1 MSALSYANSQQNMLL
16 ARSFKLFRVGTMKN
30 SLGYAGSAS
39 KQLALYAFYLLISL
53 ALLIYV
59 LAFLAGSTGSSVNGG
74 AINEERNSIT
84 IALSEEPPQ
93 LDSTR
98 ATDASSFIVIAHTM
112 EGLISYDDNDQ
123 LTPGV
128 AERWEIRDDGATFWI
143 REEARWSDGLPV
155 TAHDFEFA
163 WRRVVDPATAGEYAF
178 ILYPIKNAEAVNQ
191 GDLPKEALGVRAV
204 TDLMLEVEFERP
216 TPYFDK
222 LVAFNTYFPVR
233 EDFFASTNGR
243 YGADADMLLFN
254 GPYVLADWVHG
265 ASMLWKKNPNYWN
278 ADKGLLDE
286 IVTAYI
292 TNDVNANLN
301 LFKDGQIVQTSLA
314 APMLPTAMEQRWQ
327 IDRFMDGS
335 LFFLEFNHRDGRV
348 TENLNF
354 RRALLL
360 AQDPSELVY
369 KVLKEASY
377 LPAESLFPVWIQ
389 GLEGAFRKEYPS
401 PEHQMDLS
409 KAREHLEI
417 AKEELGIDS
426 FPPIV
431 LLTGDSSL
439 SLLAAEYYQELYK
452 KNLGLEFRIDAQI
465 FKQRLA
471 KMTSGD
477 FDIVMAGWGP
487 DYFDALTFG
496 DLFAS
501 WNLNNRGRYQSEQM
515 DDLVRVAQSEL
526 DPVKR
531 MDAFGSI
538 QKLIY
543 DDAVIVP
550 MYERG
555 VSFVVDSRLK
565 GFKRRSVGPQV
576 DYNYA
581 YIEGRPN

>member
-1 MSALSYANSQQNMLL
+1 MDTDKSYAGQVT
-16 ARSFKLFRVGTMKN
+16 RH
-30 SLGYAGSAS
+30 
-39 KQLALYAFYLLISL
+39 LALYAAGILLGL
-53 ALLIYV
+53 FVLVYA
-59 LAFLAGSTGSSVNGG
+59 LAFFAGTAGSSVNGN
-74 AINEERNSIT
+74 AINVERNSIT

-98 ATDASSFIVIAHTM
+98 STDASSFIVLAHTM

-123 LTPGV
+123 LIPGV
-128 AERWEIRDDGATFWI
+128 AERWEIRDNGATFWI
-143 REEARWSDGLPV
+143 REEAKWSDGEPV

-163 WRRVVDPATAGEYAF
+163 WKRVLDPETAAEYAF

-191 GDLPKEALGVRAV
+191 GDLPKETLGVRAV
-204 TDLMLEVEFERP
+204 SDSILEVEFERP

-222 LVAFNTYFPVR
+222 LAAFNTYFPVR
-233 EDFFASTNGR
+233 EDFFEGTNGR
-243 YGADADMLLFN
+243 YGADADMLLYN
-254 GPYVLADWVHG
+254 GPYVLEEWVHG
-265 ASMLWKKNPNYWN
+265 ASMRWRKNPFYWN
-278 ADKGLLDE
+278 DQKGFLDE

-301 LFKDGQIVQTSLA
+301 LFKDGQIVQTSLS

-335 LFFLEFNHRDGRV
+335 LFFLEFNHRSGRM

-354 RRALLL
+354 RKALLL
-360 AQDPSELVY
+360 AQDPNELVY

-377 LPAESLFPVWIQ
+377 LPAESLFPIWIQ
-389 GLEGAFRKEYPS
+389 GLSGAFRKEYPA
-401 PEHQMDLS
+401 PQHRIDIE
-409 KAREHLEI
+409 KAQEHLEL
-417 AKEELGIDS
+417 AKAELGIED

-452 KNLGLEFRIDAQI
+452 KNLGLEMRIDAQI

-501 WNLNNRGRYQSEQM
+501 WNLNNRGRYQSDKM
-515 DDLVRVAQSEL
+515 DDLIRIAQSEL
-526 DPVKR
+526 DPKKR
-531 MDAFGSI
+531 MDAFGEI
-538 QKLIY
+538 QELIHE
-543 DDAVIVP
+543 DVVIVP

-555 VSFVVDSRLK
+555 VSFVVNPRLK

-581 YIEGRPN
+581 YIDSL

>member
-1 MSALSYANSQQNMLL
+1 MNRDGSNRGSA
-16 ARSFKLFRVGTMKN
+16 ARS
-30 SLGYAGSAS
+30 
-39 KQLALYAFYLLISL
+39 LALYAAYVLLAVAI
-53 ALLIYV
+53 LIYI
-59 LAFLAGSTGSSVNGG
+59 LAFFAGSTGIAINGG

-98 ATDASSFIVIAHTM
+98 STDAVSFVVLAHTM
-112 EGLISYDDNDQ
+112 EGLIAYDQNDQ
-123 LTPGV
+123 LTPGA

-143 REEARWSDGLPV
+143 REEATWSDGQPV

-163 WRRVVDPATAGEYAF
+163 WKRVLDPDTAAEYAF

-191 GDLPKEALGVRAV
+191 GNLPKEMLGVRAV
-204 TDLMLEVEFERP
+204 TDLVLEVDFERP

-233 EDFFASTNGR
+233 EDFFESTNGR
-243 YGADADMLLFN
+243 YGADAGMLLSN
-254 GPYVLADWVHG
+254 GPYILTEWIHG
-265 ASMLWKKNPNYWN
+265 ASMLWEKNPYYWN
-278 ADKGLLDE
+278 SEKGLLDE

-292 TNDVNANLN
+292 TNDANANLN
-301 LFKDGQIVQTSLA
+301 LFKDGQIVQTGLT

-327 IDRFMDGS
+327 IDRFMDGT
-335 LFFLEFNHRDGRV
+335 LFFLEFNHREGRI
-348 TENLNF
+348 TDNLNF
-354 RRALLL
+354 RKALYL
-360 AQDPSELVY
+360 AQDSSELVY

-377 LPAESLFPVWIQ
+377 LPAESLFPIWIQ
-389 GLEGAFRKEYPS
+389 GLQGAFRKEYPLPKHS
-401 PEHQMDLS
+401 LDLE
-409 KAREHLEI
+409 KAREYLDL
-417 AKEELGIDS
+417 ARQELGLEE
-426 FPPIV
+426 FPPII

-452 KNLGLEFRIDAQI
+452 KNLGLELRIDAQI

-501 WNLNNRGRYQSEQM
+501 WNLNNRGRYQSEEM
-515 DDLVRVAQSEL
+515 DNLVRTAQSEL
-526 DPVKR
+526 DPQKR

-538 QKLIY
+538 QELIY
-543 DDAVIVP
+543 SDVVIIP

-555 VSFVVDSRLK
+555 VSFVVDPRLK

-581 YIEGRPN
+581 YIDSPQN

>member
-1 MSALSYANSQQNMLL
+1 MNRDGSNRGSA
-16 ARSFKLFRVGTMKN
+16 ARS
-30 SLGYAGSAS
+30 
-39 KQLALYAFYLLISL
+39 LALYAAYVLLAVAI
-53 ALLIYV
+53 LIYI
-59 LAFLAGSTGSSVNGG
+59 LAFFAGSTGIAINGG

-98 ATDASSFIVIAHTM
+98 STDAVSFVVLAHTM
-112 EGLISYDDNDQ
+112 EGLIAYDQNDQ
-123 LTPGV
+123 LTPGA

-143 REEARWSDGLPV
+143 REEATWSDGQPV

-163 WRRVVDPATAGEYAF
+163 WKRVLDPDTAAEYAF

-191 GDLPKEALGVRAV
+191 GNLPKEMLGVRAV
-204 TDLMLEVEFERP
+204 TDLVLEVDFERP

-233 EDFFASTNGR
+233 EDFFESTNGR
-243 YGADADMLLFN
+243 YGADAGMLLSN
-254 GPYVLADWVHG
+254 GPYILTEWIHG
-265 ASMLWKKNPNYWN
+265 ASMLWEKNPYYWN
-278 ADKGLLDE
+278 SEKGLLDE

-292 TNDVNANLN
+292 TNDANANLN
-301 LFKDGQIVQTSLA
+301 LFKDGQIVQTGLT

-327 IDRFMDGS
+327 IDRFMDGT
-335 LFFLEFNHRDGRV
+335 LFFLEFNHREGRI
-348 TENLNF
+348 TDNLNF
-354 RRALLL
+354 RKALYL
-360 AQDPSELVY
+360 AQDSSELVY

-377 LPAESLFPVWIQ
+377 LPAESLFPIWIQ
-389 GLEGAFRKEYPS
+389 GLQGAFRKEYPLPKHS
-401 PEHQMDLS
+401 LDLK
-409 KAREHLEI
+409 KAREYLDL
-417 AKEELGIDS
+417 ARQELGLEE
-426 FPPIV
+426 FPPII

-452 KNLGLEFRIDAQI
+452 KNLGLELRIDAQI

-501 WNLNNRGRYQSEQM
+501 WNVNNRGRYQSEEM
-515 DDLVRVAQSEL
+515 DNLVRTAQSEL
-526 DPVKR
+526 DPQKR

-538 QKLIY
+538 QELIY
-543 DDAVIVP
+543 SDVVIIP

-555 VSFVVDSRLK
+555 VSFVVDPRLK

-581 YIEGRPN
+581 YIDSPQN

>member
-1 MSALSYANSQQNMLL
+1 MNRNESNRGSE
-16 ARSFKLFRVGTMKN
+16 ARS
-30 SLGYAGSAS
+30 
-39 KQLALYAFYLLISL
+39 LALYAACVLLAVAIL
-53 ALLIYV
+53 VYI
-59 LAFLAGSTGSSVNGG
+59 LAFFAGNTGIAINGG

-98 ATDASSFIVIAHTM
+98 STDASSFVVLAHTM
-112 EGLISYDDNDQ
+112 EGLIAYDQNDQ

-143 REEARWSDGLPV
+143 REEAIWSDGQPV

-163 WRRVVDPATAGEYAF
+163 WKRVLDPDTAAQYAF

-191 GDLPKEALGVRAV
+191 GDLPKEMLGVRAV
-204 TDLMLEVEFERP
+204 TDLVLEVDFERP

-222 LVAFNTYFPVR
+222 LVAFNTYFPLR
-233 EDFFASTNGR
+233 EDFFESTNGR
-243 YGADADMLLFN
+243 YGADAEMLLSN
-254 GPYVLADWVHG
+254 GPYILTEWIHG
-265 ASMLWKKNPNYWN
+265 ASMVWKKNPYYWN
-278 ADKGLLDE
+278 SEKGLLDE

-292 TNDVNANLN
+292 TNDANANLN
-301 LFKDGQIVQTSLA
+301 LFRDGQIVQTGLT

-327 IDRFMDGS
+327 IDRFMDGT
-335 LFFLEFNHRDGRV
+335 LFFLEFNHREGRI
-348 TENLNF
+348 TDNLHF
-354 RRALLL
+354 RKALYF

-377 LPAESLFPVWIQ
+377 LPAESLFPIWIQ
-389 GLEGAFRKEYPS
+389 GLQGAFRKEYPLPKHS
-401 PEHQMDLS
+401 LDLE
-409 KAREHLEI
+409 KAREYLDL
-417 AKEELGIDS
+417 ARQELGLED
-426 FPPIV
+426 FPPII

-452 KNLGLEFRIDAQI
+452 KNLGLELRIDAQI

-501 WNLNNRGRYQSEQM
+501 WNLNNRGRYQSEEM
-515 DDLVRVAQSEL
+515 DNLVRTAQSEL
-526 DPVKR
+526 DPQKR

-538 QKLIY
+538 QELIY
-543 DDAVIVP
+543 SDVVIIP

-555 VSFVVDSRLK
+555 VSFVVDPRLK

-581 YIEGRPN
+581 YIDSSQN

>member
-1 MSALSYANSQQNMLL
+1 VLTHFSTKEILIEIKVKVMNRDGSNRGSA
-16 ARSFKLFRVGTMKN
+16 ARS
-30 SLGYAGSAS
+30 
-39 KQLALYAFYLLISL
+39 LALYAAYVLLAVAI
-53 ALLIYV
+53 LIYI
-59 LAFLAGSTGSSVNGG
+59 LAFFAGSTGIAINGG

-98 ATDASSFIVIAHTM
+98 STDAVSFVVLAHTM
-112 EGLISYDDNDQ
+112 EGLIAYDQNDQ
-123 LTPGV
+123 LTPGA

-143 REEARWSDGLPV
+143 REEATWSDGQPV

-163 WRRVVDPATAGEYAF
+163 WKRVLDPDTAAEYAF

-191 GDLPKEALGVRAV
+191 GNLPKEMLGVRAV
-204 TDLMLEVEFERP
+204 TDLVLEVDFERP

-233 EDFFASTNGR
+233 EDFFESTNGR
-243 YGADADMLLFN
+243 YGADAGMLLSN
-254 GPYVLADWVHG
+254 GPYILTEWIHG
-265 ASMLWKKNPNYWN
+265 ASMLWEKNPYYWN
-278 ADKGLLDE
+278 SEKGLLDE

-292 TNDVNANLN
+292 TNDANANLN
-301 LFKDGQIVQTSLA
+301 LFKDGQIVQTGLT

-327 IDRFMDGS
+327 IDRFMDGT
-335 LFFLEFNHRDGRV
+335 LFFLEFNHREGRI
-348 TENLNF
+348 TDNLNF
-354 RRALLL
+354 RKALYL
-360 AQDPSELVY
+360 AQDSSELVY

-377 LPAESLFPVWIQ
+377 LPAESLFPIWIQ
-389 GLEGAFRKEYPS
+389 GLQGAFRKEYPLPKHS
-401 PEHQMDLS
+401 LDLK
-409 KAREHLEI
+409 KAREYLDL
-417 AKEELGIDS
+417 ARQELGLEE
-426 FPPIV
+426 FPPII

-452 KNLGLEFRIDAQI
+452 KNLGLELRIDAQI

-501 WNLNNRGRYQSEQM
+501 WNLNNRGRYQSEEM
-515 DDLVRVAQSEL
+515 DNLVRTAQSEL
-526 DPVKR
+526 DPQKR

-538 QKLIY
+538 QELIY
-543 DDAVIVP
+543 SDVVIIP

-555 VSFVVDSRLK
+555 VSFVVDPRLK

-581 YIEGRPN
+581 YIDSPQN

>member
-1 MSALSYANSQQNMLL
+1 MDK
-16 ARSFKLFRVGTMKN
+16 RSN
-30 SLGYAGSAS
+30 YAGSAA
-39 KQLALYAFYLLISL
+39 KQLGVYAVYLAVAMALIVYI
-53 ALLIYV
+53 
-59 LAFLAGSTGSSVNGG
+59 LAFFAGTSGTSINGG

-98 ATDASSFIVIAHTM
+98 ATDASSFVVIAHTM

-128 AERWEIRDDGATFWI
+128 AERWEIRDNGATFWI

-155 TAHDFEFA
+155 TAHDFEYA
-163 WRRVVDPATAGEYAF
+163 WKRVVDPATAGEYAF
-178 ILYPIKNAEAVNQ
+178 ILYPIKNAEAVNR

-204 TDLMLEVEFERP
+204 SDLVLQVDFERP

-222 LVAFNTYFPVR
+222 LVAFNTYYPVR
-233 EDFFASTNGR
+233 EDFFVSTNGR

-254 GPYVLADWVHG
+254 GPYVLTEWIHG
-265 ASMLWKKNPNYWN
+265 ASMLWEKNPYYWS
-278 ADKGLLDE
+278 DEKGFLDE
-286 IVTAYI
+286 IVIAYI

-301 LFKDGQIVQTSLA
+301 LFKDGQIVQTSLT

-335 LFFLEFNHRDGRV
+335 LFFLEFNHREGRV

-354 RRALLL
+354 RKALLL

-389 GLEGAFRKEYPS
+389 GLQGAFRKEYPV
-401 PEHQMDLS
+401 PEHRMDLER
-409 KAREHLEI
+409 AREHLEL
-417 AKEELGIDS
+417 AKLELGISD

-439 SLLAAEYYQELYK
+439 SLLAAEYYQELFK
-452 KNLGLEFRIDAQI
+452 KNLGLELRIDAQI

-496 DLFAS
+496 DLFSS

-515 DDLVRVAQSEL
+515 DDLIRIAQSEL
-526 DPVKR
+526 DPKKR
-531 MDAFGSI
+531 MDAFSSI
-538 QKLIY
+538 QDLIY
-543 DDAVIVP
+543 EDVVIVP

-555 VSFVVDSRLK
+555 ISFVVDPRLK

-581 YIEGRPN
+581 YIEKP

>member
-1 MSALSYANSQQNMLL
+1 MNRNGNNGGSA
-16 ARSFKLFRVGTMKN
+16 ARS
-30 SLGYAGSAS
+30 
-39 KQLALYAFYLLISL
+39 LALYAAYVLLAVAI
-53 ALLIYV
+53 LIYI
-59 LAFLAGSTGSSVNGG
+59 LAFFAGNTGIAINGG

-98 ATDASSFIVIAHTM
+98 STDAVSFVVLAHTM
-112 EGLISYDDNDQ
+112 EGLIAYDQNDQ
-123 LTPGV
+123 LTPGA

-143 REEARWSDGLPV
+143 REEATWSDGQPV

-163 WRRVVDPATAGEYAF
+163 WKRVLDPDTAAQYAF

-191 GDLPKEALGVRAV
+191 GDLPKEMLGVRAV
-204 TDLMLEVEFERP
+204 TDLVLEVDFERP

-222 LVAFNTYFPVR
+222 LVAFNTYFPLR
-233 EDFFASTNGR
+233 EDFFESTNGR
-243 YGADADMLLFN
+243 YGADAAMLLSN
-254 GPYVLADWVHG
+254 GPYILTEWVHG
-265 ASMLWKKNPNYWN
+265 ASMVWEKNPYYWN
-278 ADKGLLDE
+278 SEKGLLDE

-292 TNDVNANLN
+292 TNDANANLN
-301 LFKDGQIVQTSLA
+301 LFKDGQIVQTGLT

-327 IDRFMDGS
+327 IDRFMDGT
-335 LFFLEFNHRDGRV
+335 LFFLEFNHREDRV
-348 TENLNF
+348 TDNLNF
-354 RRALLL
+354 RKALYF

-377 LPAESLFPVWIQ
+377 LPAESLFPIWIQ
-389 GLEGAFRKEYPS
+389 GLQGAFRKEYPLPKHS
-401 PEHQMDLS
+401 LDLE
-409 KAREHLEI
+409 KAREYLDL
-417 AKEELGIDS
+417 ARQELGLED
-426 FPPIV
+426 FPPII

-452 KNLGLEFRIDAQI
+452 KNLGLELRIDAQI

-501 WNLNNRGRYQSEQM
+501 WNLNNRGRYQSEEM
-515 DDLVRVAQSEL
+515 DNLVRTAQSEL
-526 DPVKR
+526 DPQKR

-538 QKLIY
+538 QELINS
-543 DDAVIVP
+543 DVVIIP

-555 VSFVVDSRLK
+555 VSFVVDPRLK

-581 YIEGRPN
+581 YIDSSQN

>member
-1 MSALSYANSQQNMLL
+1 MNRNESNRGSE
-16 ARSFKLFRVGTMKN
+16 ARS
-30 SLGYAGSAS
+30 
-39 KQLALYAFYLLISL
+39 LALYAACVLLAVAIL
-53 ALLIYV
+53 VYI
-59 LAFLAGSTGSSVNGG
+59 LAFFAGNTGIAINGG

-98 ATDASSFIVIAHTM
+98 STDASSFVVLAHTM
-112 EGLISYDDNDQ
+112 EGLIAYDQNDQ

-143 REEARWSDGLPV
+143 REEAIWSDGQPV

-163 WRRVVDPATAGEYAF
+163 WKRVLDPDTAAQYAF

-191 GDLPKEALGVRAV
+191 GDLPKEMLGVRAV
-204 TDLMLEVEFERP
+204 TDLVLEVDFERP

-222 LVAFNTYFPVR
+222 LVAFNTYFPLR
-233 EDFFASTNGR
+233 EDFFESTNGR
-243 YGADADMLLFN
+243 YGADAEMLLSN
-254 GPYVLADWVHG
+254 GPYILTEWIHG
-265 ASMLWKKNPNYWN
+265 ASMVWKKNPYYWN
-278 ADKGLLDE
+278 SEKGLLDE

-292 TNDVNANLN
+292 TNDANANLN
-301 LFKDGQIVQTSLA
+301 LFKDGQIVQTGLT

-327 IDRFMDGS
+327 IDRFMDGT
-335 LFFLEFNHRDGRV
+335 LFFLEFNHREGRI
-348 TENLNF
+348 TDNLHF
-354 RRALLL
+354 RKALYF

-377 LPAESLFPVWIQ
+377 LPAESLFPIWIQ
-389 GLEGAFRKEYPS
+389 GLQGAFRKEYPLPKHS
-401 PEHQMDLS
+401 LDLE
-409 KAREHLEI
+409 KAREYLDL
-417 AKEELGIDS
+417 ARQELGLED
-426 FPPIV
+426 FPPII

-452 KNLGLEFRIDAQI
+452 KNLGLELRIDAQI

-501 WNLNNRGRYQSEQM
+501 WNLNNRGRYQSEEM
-515 DDLVRVAQSEL
+515 DNLVRTAQSEL
-526 DPVKR
+526 DPQKR

-538 QKLIY
+538 QELIY
-543 DDAVIVP
+543 SDVVIIP

-555 VSFVVDSRLK
+555 VSFVVDPRLK

-581 YIEGRPN
+581 YIDSSQN

>member
-1 MSALSYANSQQNMLL
+1 MDK
-16 ARSFKLFRVGTMKN
+16 RSN
-30 SLGYAGSAS
+30 YAGSAA
-39 KQLALYAFYLLISL
+39 KQLGVYAVYLAVAMALIVYI
-53 ALLIYV
+53 
-59 LAFLAGSTGSSVNGG
+59 LAFFVGASGTSINGG

-128 AERWEIRDDGATFWI
+128 AERWEIRDNGATFWI

-155 TAHDFEFA
+155 TAHDFEYA
-163 WRRVVDPATAGEYAF
+163 WKRVVDPATAGEYAF
-178 ILYPIKNAEAVNQ
+178 ILYPIKNAEAVNR

-204 TDLMLEVEFERP
+204 SDLVLQVDFERP

-222 LVAFNTYFPVR
+222 LVAFNTYYPVR
-233 EDFFASTNGR
+233 EDFFVSTNGR

-254 GPYVLADWVHG
+254 GPYLLTEWIHG
-265 ASMLWKKNPNYWN
+265 ASMLWEKNPYYWN
-278 ADKGLLDE
+278 DEKGFLDE
-286 IVTAYI
+286 IVIAYI

-301 LFKDGQIVQTSLA
+301 LFKDGQIVQTSLT

-335 LFFLEFNHRDGRV
+335 LFFLEFNHREGRV

-354 RRALLL
+354 RKALLL

-389 GLEGAFRKEYPS
+389 GLQGAFRKEYPV
-401 PEHQMDLS
+401 PEHRMDLER
-409 KAREHLEI
+409 AREHLEL
-417 AKEELGIDS
+417 AKLELGIND

-439 SLLAAEYYQELYK
+439 SLLAAEYYQELFK
-452 KNLGLEFRIDAQI
+452 KNLGLELRIDAQI

-496 DLFAS
+496 DLFSS

-515 DDLVRVAQSEL
+515 DDLIRIAQSEL
-526 DPVKR
+526 DPKKR
-531 MDAFGSI
+531 MDAFSSI
-538 QKLIY
+538 QDLIY
-543 DDAVIVP
+543 EDVVIVP

-555 VSFVVDSRLK
+555 ISFVVDPRLK

-581 YIEGRPN
+581 YIERL

>member
-1 MSALSYANSQQNMLL
+1 MNRNGSNGGSA
-16 ARSFKLFRVGTMKN
+16 ARS
-30 SLGYAGSAS
+30 
-39 KQLALYAFYLLISL
+39 LALYAAYVLLAVAI
-53 ALLIYV
+53 LIYI
-59 LAFLAGSTGSSVNGG
+59 LAFFAGNTGIAINGG

-93 LDSTR
+93 LDSSR
-98 ATDASSFIVIAHTM
+98 SADAVSFVVLAHTM
-112 EGLISYDDNDQ
+112 EGLIAYDQNDQ
-123 LTPGV
+123 LTPGA

-143 REEARWSDGLPV
+143 REEATWSDGQPV

-163 WRRVVDPATAGEYAF
+163 WKRVLDPDTAAQYAF

-191 GDLPKEALGVRAV
+191 GDLPKEMLGVRAV
-204 TDLMLEVEFERP
+204 TDLVLEVDFERP

-222 LVAFNTYFPVR
+222 LVAFNTYFPLR
-233 EDFFASTNGR
+233 EDFFESTNGR
-243 YGADADMLLFN
+243 YGADAAMLLSN
-254 GPYVLADWVHG
+254 GPYILTEWVHG
-265 ASMLWKKNPNYWN
+265 ASMVWEKNPYYWN
-278 ADKGLLDE
+278 SEKGLLDE

-292 TNDVNANLN
+292 TNDANANLN
-301 LFKDGQIVQTSLA
+301 LFKDGQIVQTGLT

-327 IDRFMDGS
+327 IDRFMDGT
-335 LFFLEFNHRDGRV
+335 LFFLEFNHREDRV
-348 TENLNF
+348 TDNLNF
-354 RRALLL
+354 RKALYF

-377 LPAESLFPVWIQ
+377 LPAESLFPIWIQ
-389 GLEGAFRKEYPS
+389 GLQGAFRKEYPLPKHS
-401 PEHQMDLS
+401 LDLE
-409 KAREHLEI
+409 KAREYLDL
-417 AKEELGIDS
+417 ARQELGLED
-426 FPPIV
+426 FPPII

-452 KNLGLEFRIDAQI
+452 KNLGLELRIDAQI

-501 WNLNNRGRYQSEQM
+501 WNLNNRGRYQSEEM
-515 DDLVRVAQSEL
+515 DNLVRTAQSEL
-526 DPVKR
+526 DPQKR

-538 QKLIY
+538 QELINS
-543 DDAVIVP
+543 DVVIIP

-555 VSFVVDSRLK
+555 VSFVVDPRLK

-581 YIEGRPN
+581 YIDSSQN

>member
-1 MSALSYANSQQNMLL
+1 MNRDGSNRGSA
-16 ARSFKLFRVGTMKN
+16 ARS
-30 SLGYAGSAS
+30 
-39 KQLALYAFYLLISL
+39 LALYAAYVLLAVAI
-53 ALLIYV
+53 LIYI
-59 LAFLAGSTGSSVNGG
+59 LAFFAGSTGIAINGG

-98 ATDASSFIVIAHTM
+98 STDAVSFVVLAHTM
-112 EGLISYDDNDQ
+112 EGLIAYDQNDQ
-123 LTPGV
+123 LTPGA

-143 REEARWSDGLPV
+143 REEATWSDGQPV

-163 WRRVVDPATAGEYAF
+163 WKRVLDPDTAAEYAF

-191 GDLPKEALGVRAV
+191 GNLPKEMLGVRAV
-204 TDLMLEVEFERP
+204 TDLVLEVDFERP

-233 EDFFASTNGR
+233 EDFFESTNGR
-243 YGADADMLLFN
+243 YGADAGMLLSN
-254 GPYVLADWVHG
+254 GPYILTEWIHG
-265 ASMLWKKNPNYWN
+265 ASMLWEKNPYYWN
-278 ADKGLLDE
+278 SEKGLLDE

-292 TNDVNANLN
+292 TNDANANLN
-301 LFKDGQIVQTSLA
+301 LFKDGQIVQTGLT

-327 IDRFMDGS
+327 IDRFMDGT
-335 LFFLEFNHRDGRV
+335 LFFLEFNHREGRI
-348 TENLNF
+348 TDNLNF
-354 RRALLL
+354 RKALYL
-360 AQDPSELVY
+360 AQDSSELVY

-377 LPAESLFPVWIQ
+377 LPAESLFPIWIQ
-389 GLEGAFRKEYPS
+389 GLQGAFRKEYPLPKHS
-401 PEHQMDLS
+401 LDLK
-409 KAREHLEI
+409 KAREYLDL
-417 AKEELGIDS
+417 ARQELGLEE
-426 FPPIV
+426 FPPII

-452 KNLGLEFRIDAQI
+452 KNLGLELRIDAQI

-501 WNLNNRGRYQSEQM
+501 WNLNNRGRYQSEEM
-515 DDLVRVAQSEL
+515 DNLVRTAQSEL
-526 DPVKR
+526 DPQKR

-538 QKLIY
+538 QELIY
-543 DDAVIVP
+543 SDVVIIP

-555 VSFVVDSRLK
+555 VSFVVDPRLK

-581 YIEGRPN
+581 YIDPLQN

>member
-1 MSALSYANSQQNMLL
+1 VLTHFSTKEILIEIKVKVMNRDGSNRGSA
-16 ARSFKLFRVGTMKN
+16 ARS
-30 SLGYAGSAS
+30 
-39 KQLALYAFYLLISL
+39 LALYAAYVLLAVAI
-53 ALLIYV
+53 LIYI
-59 LAFLAGSTGSSVNGG
+59 LAFFAGSTGIAINGG

-98 ATDASSFIVIAHTM
+98 STDAVSFVVLAHTM
-112 EGLISYDDNDQ
+112 EGLIAYDQNDQ
-123 LTPGV
+123 LTPGA

-143 REEARWSDGLPV
+143 REEATWSDGQPV

-163 WRRVVDPATAGEYAF
+163 WKRVLDPDTAAEYAF

-191 GDLPKEALGVRAV
+191 GNLPKEMLGVRAV
-204 TDLMLEVEFERP
+204 TDLVLEVDFERP

-233 EDFFASTNGR
+233 EDFFESTNGR
-243 YGADADMLLFN
+243 YGADAGMLLSN
-254 GPYVLADWVHG
+254 GPYILTEWIHG
-265 ASMLWKKNPNYWN
+265 ASMLWKKNPYYWN
-278 ADKGLLDE
+278 SEKGLLDE

-292 TNDVNANLN
+292 TNDANANLN
-301 LFKDGQIVQTSLA
+301 LFKDGQIVQTGLT

-327 IDRFMDGS
+327 IDRFMDGT
-335 LFFLEFNHRDGRV
+335 LFFLEFNHREGRI
-348 TENLNF
+348 TDNLNF
-354 RRALLL
+354 RKALYL
-360 AQDPSELVY
+360 AQDSSELVY

-377 LPAESLFPVWIQ
+377 LPAESLFPIWIQ
-389 GLEGAFRKEYPS
+389 GLQGAFRKEYPLPKHS
-401 PEHQMDLS
+401 LDLK
-409 KAREHLEI
+409 KAREYLDL
-417 AKEELGIDS
+417 ARQELGLEE
-426 FPPIV
+426 FPPII

-452 KNLGLEFRIDAQI
+452 KNLGLELRIDAQI

-501 WNLNNRGRYQSEQM
+501 WNLNNRGRYQSEEM
-515 DDLVRVAQSEL
+515 DNLVRTAQSEL
-526 DPVKR
+526 DPQKR

-538 QKLIY
+538 QELIY
-543 DDAVIVP
+543 SDVVIIP

-555 VSFVVDSRLK
+555 VSFVVDPRLK

-581 YIEGRPN
+581 YIDSPQN

>member
-1 MSALSYANSQQNMLL
+1 MDK
-16 ARSFKLFRVGTMKN
+16 RSN
-30 SLGYAGSAS
+30 YAGSAA
-39 KQLALYAFYLLISL
+39 KQLGVYAAYLTVSMALIVYI
-53 ALLIYV
+53 
-59 LAFLAGSTGSSVNGG
+59 LAFFAGTSGASINGG

-128 AERWEIRDDGATFWI
+128 AERWEIRDNGATFWI

-155 TAHDFEFA
+155 TAHDFEYA
-163 WRRVVDPATAGEYAF
+163 WKRVVDPATAGEYAF
-178 ILYPIKNAEAVNQ
+178 ILYPIKNAEAVNR

-204 TDLMLEVEFERP
+204 SDLVLQVDFERP

-222 LVAFNTYFPVR
+222 LVAFNTYYPVR
-233 EDFFASTNGR
+233 EDFFVSTNGR

-254 GPYVLADWVHG
+254 GPYVLTEWIHG
-265 ASMLWKKNPNYWN
+265 ASMLWEKNPYYWS
-278 ADKGLLDE
+278 DEKGFLDE
-286 IVTAYI
+286 IVIAYI

-301 LFKDGQIVQTSLA
+301 LFKDGQIVQTSLT

-335 LFFLEFNHRDGRV
+335 LFFLEFNHREGRV

-354 RRALLL
+354 RKALLL

-389 GLEGAFRKEYPS
+389 GLQGAFRKEYPV
-401 PEHQMDLS
+401 PEHRMDLER
-409 KAREHLEI
+409 AREHLEL
-417 AKEELGIDS
+417 AKLELGIND

-439 SLLAAEYYQELYK
+439 SLLAAEYYQELFK
-452 KNLGLEFRIDAQI
+452 KNLGLELRIDAQI

-496 DLFAS
+496 DLFSS

-515 DDLVRVAQSEL
+515 DDLIRIAQSEL
-526 DPVKR
+526 DPKKR
-531 MDAFGSI
+531 MDAFSSI
-538 QKLIY
+538 QDLIY
-543 DDAVIVP
+543 EDVVIVP

-555 VSFVVDSRLK
+555 ISFVVDPRLK

-581 YIEGRPN
+581 YIERL

>member
-1 MSALSYANSQQNMLL
+1 MNRNGSNGGSA
-16 ARSFKLFRVGTMKN
+16 ARS
-30 SLGYAGSAS
+30 
-39 KQLALYAFYLLISL
+39 LALYAAYVLLAVAI
-53 ALLIYV
+53 LIYI
-59 LAFLAGSTGSSVNGG
+59 LAFFAGNTGIAINGG

-98 ATDASSFIVIAHTM
+98 STDAVSFVVLAHTM
-112 EGLISYDDNDQ
+112 EGLIAYDQNDQ
-123 LTPGV
+123 LTPGA

-143 REEARWSDGLPV
+143 REEATWSDGQPV

-163 WRRVVDPATAGEYAF
+163 WKRVLDPDTAAQYAF

-191 GDLPKEALGVRAV
+191 GDLPKEMLGVRAV
-204 TDLMLEVEFERP
+204 TDLVLEVDFERP

-222 LVAFNTYFPVR
+222 LVAFNTYFPLR
-233 EDFFASTNGR
+233 EDFFESTNGR
-243 YGADADMLLFN
+243 YGADAAMLLSN
-254 GPYVLADWVHG
+254 GPYILTEWVHG
-265 ASMLWKKNPNYWN
+265 ASMVWEKNPYYWN
-278 ADKGLLDE
+278 SEKGLLDE

-292 TNDVNANLN
+292 TNDANANLN
-301 LFKDGQIVQTSLA
+301 LFKDGQIVQTGLT

-327 IDRFMDGS
+327 IDRFMDGT
-335 LFFLEFNHRDGRV
+335 LFFLEFNHREDRV
-348 TENLNF
+348 TDNLNF
-354 RRALLL
+354 RKALYF

-377 LPAESLFPVWIQ
+377 LPAESLFPIWIQ
-389 GLEGAFRKEYPS
+389 GLQGAFRKEYPLPKHS
-401 PEHQMDLS
+401 LDLE
-409 KAREHLEI
+409 KAREYLDL
-417 AKEELGIDS
+417 ARQELGLED
-426 FPPIV
+426 FPPII

-452 KNLGLEFRIDAQI
+452 KNLGLELRIDAQI

-487 DYFDALTFG
+487 DYFDGLTFG

-501 WNLNNRGRYQSEQM
+501 WNLNNRGRYQSEEM
-515 DDLVRVAQSEL
+515 DNLVRTAQSEL
-526 DPVKR
+526 DPQKR

-538 QKLIY
+538 QELINS
-543 DDAVIVP
+543 DVVIIP

-555 VSFVVDSRLK
+555 VSFVVDPRLK

-581 YIEGRPN
+581 YIDSSQN

>member
-1 MSALSYANSQQNMLL
+1 MNRNGSNGGSA
-16 ARSFKLFRVGTMKN
+16 ARS
-30 SLGYAGSAS
+30 
-39 KQLALYAFYLLISL
+39 LALYAAYVLLAVAI
-53 ALLIYV
+53 LIYI
-59 LAFLAGSTGSSVNGG
+59 LAFFAGNTGIAINGG

-98 ATDASSFIVIAHTM
+98 STDAVSFVVLAHTM
-112 EGLISYDDNDQ
+112 EGLIAYDQNDQ
-123 LTPGV
+123 LTPGA

-143 REEARWSDGLPV
+143 REEATWSDGQPV
-155 TAHDFEFA
+155 TAHDFEFS
-163 WRRVVDPATAGEYAF
+163 WKRVLDPDTAAQYAF

-191 GDLPKEALGVRAV
+191 GDLPKEMLGVRAV
-204 TDLMLEVEFERP
+204 TDLVLEVDFERP
-216 TPYFDK
+216 TPHFDK
-222 LVAFNTYFPVR
+222 LVAFNTYFPLR
-233 EDFFASTNGR
+233 EDFFESTNGR
-243 YGADADMLLFN
+243 YGADAAMLLSN
-254 GPYVLADWVHG
+254 GPYILTEWVHG
-265 ASMLWKKNPNYWN
+265 ASMVWEKNPYYWN
-278 ADKGLLDE
+278 SEKGLLDE

-292 TNDVNANLN
+292 TNDANANLN
-301 LFKDGQIVQTSLA
+301 LFKDGQIVQTGLT

-327 IDRFMDGS
+327 IDRFMDGT
-335 LFFLEFNHRDGRV
+335 LFFLEFNHREGRV
-348 TENLNF
+348 TDNLNF
-354 RRALLL
+354 RKALYF

-377 LPAESLFPVWIQ
+377 LPAESLFPIWIQ
-389 GLEGAFRKEYPS
+389 GLQGAFRKEYPLPKHS
-401 PEHQMDLS
+401 LDLE
-409 KAREHLEI
+409 KAREYLDL
-417 AKEELGIDS
+417 ARQELGLED
-426 FPPIV
+426 FPPII

-452 KNLGLEFRIDAQI
+452 KNLGLELRIDAQI

-501 WNLNNRGRYQSEQM
+501 WNLNNRGRYQSEEM
-515 DDLVRVAQSEL
+515 DNLVRTAQSEL
-526 DPVKR
+526 DPQKR
-531 MDAFGSI
+531 MDVFGSI
-538 QKLIY
+538 QELINS
-543 DDAVIVP
+543 DVVIIP

-555 VSFVVDSRLK
+555 VSFVVDPRLK

-581 YIEGRPN
+581 YIDSSQN

>member
-1 MSALSYANSQQNMLL
+1 MDK
-16 ARSFKLFRVGTMKN
+16 RSN
-30 SLGYAGSAS
+30 YAGSAA
-39 KQLALYAFYLLISL
+39 KQLGVYAVYLAVAMALIVYI
-53 ALLIYV
+53 
-59 LAFLAGSTGSSVNGG
+59 LAFFVGASGTSINGG

-98 ATDASSFIVIAHTM
+98 ATDASSFVVIAHTM

-128 AERWEIRDDGATFWI
+128 AERWEIRDNGATFWI

-155 TAHDFEFA
+155 TAHDFEYA
-163 WRRVVDPATAGEYAF
+163 WKRVVDPATAGEYAF
-178 ILYPIKNAEAVNQ
+178 ILYPIKNAEAVNR

-204 TDLMLEVEFERP
+204 SDLVLQVDFERP

-222 LVAFNTYFPVR
+222 LVAFNTYYPVR
-233 EDFFASTNGR
+233 EDFFVSTNGR

-254 GPYVLADWVHG
+254 GPYLLTEWIHG
-265 ASMLWKKNPNYWN
+265 ASMLWEKNPYYWN
-278 ADKGLLDE
+278 DEKGFLDE
-286 IVTAYI
+286 IVIAYI

-301 LFKDGQIVQTSLA
+301 LFKDGQIVQTSLT

-335 LFFLEFNHRDGRV
+335 LFFLEFNHREGRV

-354 RRALLL
+354 RKALLL

-389 GLEGAFRKEYPS
+389 GLQGAFRKEYPV
-401 PEHQMDLS
+401 PEHRMDLER
-409 KAREHLEI
+409 AREHLEL
-417 AKEELGIDS
+417 AKLELGIND

-439 SLLAAEYYQELYK
+439 SLLAAEYYQELFK
-452 KNLGLEFRIDAQI
+452 KNLGLELRIDAQI

-477 FDIVMAGWGP
+477 FDIVMAGGGP
-487 DYFDALTFG
+487 GYFDALTFG
-496 DLFAS
+496 DLFSS

-515 DDLVRVAQSEL
+515 DDLIRIAQSEL
-526 DPVKR
+526 DPKKR
-531 MDAFGSI
+531 MDAFSSI
-538 QKLIY
+538 QDLIY
-543 DDAVIVP
+543 EDVVIVP

-555 VSFVVDSRLK
+555 ISFVVDPRLK

-581 YIEGRPN
+581 YIERL

>member
-1 MSALSYANSQQNMLL
+1 MNRGGSNRGSA
-16 ARSFKLFRVGTMKN
+16 ARS
-30 SLGYAGSAS
+30 
-39 KQLALYAFYLLISL
+39 LALYAAYVLLAVAI
-53 ALLIYV
+53 LIYI
-59 LAFLAGSTGSSVNGG
+59 LAFFAGSTGIAINGG

-98 ATDASSFIVIAHTM
+98 STDAVSFVVLAHTM
-112 EGLISYDDNDQ
+112 EGLIAYDQNDQ
-123 LTPGV
+123 LTPGA

-143 REEARWSDGLPV
+143 REEATWSDGQPV

-163 WRRVVDPATAGEYAF
+163 WKRVLDPDTAAEYAF

-191 GDLPKEALGVRAV
+191 GNLPKEMLGVRAV
-204 TDLMLEVEFERP
+204 TDLVLEVDFERP

-233 EDFFASTNGR
+233 EDFFESTNGR
-243 YGADADMLLFN
+243 YGADAGMLLSN
-254 GPYVLADWVHG
+254 GPYILTEWIHG
-265 ASMLWKKNPNYWN
+265 ASMLWEKNPYYWN
-278 ADKGLLDE
+278 SEKGLLDE

-292 TNDVNANLN
+292 TNDANANLN
-301 LFKDGQIVQTSLA
+301 LFKDGQIVQTGLT

-327 IDRFMDGS
+327 IDRFMDGT
-335 LFFLEFNHRDGRV
+335 LFFLEFNHREGRI
-348 TENLNF
+348 TDNLNF
-354 RRALLL
+354 RKALYL
-360 AQDPSELVY
+360 AQDSSELVY

-377 LPAESLFPVWIQ
+377 LPAESLFPIWIQ
-389 GLEGAFRKEYPS
+389 GLQGAFRKEYPLPKHS
-401 PEHQMDLS
+401 LDLK
-409 KAREHLEI
+409 KAREYLDL
-417 AKEELGIDS
+417 ARQELGLEE
-426 FPPIV
+426 FPPII

-452 KNLGLEFRIDAQI
+452 KNLGLELRIDAQI

-501 WNLNNRGRYQSEQM
+501 WNLNNRGRYQSEEM
-515 DDLVRVAQSEL
+515 DNLVRTAQSEL
-526 DPVKR
+526 DPQKR

-538 QKLIY
+538 QELIY
-543 DDAVIVP
+543 SDVVIIP

-555 VSFVVDSRLK
+555 VSFVVDPRLK

-581 YIEGRPN
+581 YIDSPQN

>member
-1 MSALSYANSQQNMLL
+1 
-16 ARSFKLFRVGTMKN
+16 
-30 SLGYAGSAS
+30 
-39 KQLALYAFYLLISL
+39 
-53 ALLIYV
+53 
-59 LAFLAGSTGSSVNGG
+59 
-74 AINEERNSIT
+74 
-84 IALSEEPPQ
+84 
-93 LDSTR
+93 
-98 ATDASSFIVIAHTM
+98 M
-112 EGLISYDDNDQ
+112 EGLIAYDQNDQ
-123 LTPGV
+123 LTPGA

-143 REEARWSDGLPV
+143 REEATWSDGQPV

-163 WRRVVDPATAGEYAF
+163 WKRVLDPDTAAQYAF

-191 GDLPKEALGVRAV
+191 GDLPKEMLGVRAV
-204 TDLMLEVEFERP
+204 TDLVLEVDFERP

-222 LVAFNTYFPVR
+222 LVAFNTYFPLR
-233 EDFFASTNGR
+233 EDFFESTNGR
-243 YGADADMLLFN
+243 YGADAAMLLSN
-254 GPYVLADWVHG
+254 GPYILTEWVHG
-265 ASMLWKKNPNYWN
+265 ASMVWEKNPYYWN
-278 ADKGLLDE
+278 SEKGLLDE

-292 TNDVNANLN
+292 TNDANANLN
-301 LFKDGQIVQTSLA
+301 LFKDGQIVQTGLT

-327 IDRFMDGS
+327 IDRFMDGT
-335 LFFLEFNHRDGRV
+335 LFFLEFNHREDRV
-348 TENLNF
+348 TDNLNF
-354 RRALLL
+354 RKALYF

-377 LPAESLFPVWIQ
+377 LPAESLFPIWIQ
-389 GLEGAFRKEYPS
+389 GLQGAFRKEYPLPKHS
-401 PEHQMDLS
+401 LDLE
-409 KAREHLEI
+409 KAREYLDL
-417 AKEELGIDS
+417 ARQELGLED
-426 FPPIV
+426 FPPII

-452 KNLGLEFRIDAQI
+452 KNLGLELRIDAQI

-501 WNLNNRGRYQSEQM
+501 WNLNNRGRYQSEEM
-515 DDLVRVAQSEL
+515 DNLVRTAQSEL
-526 DPVKR
+526 DPQKR

-538 QKLIY
+538 QELINS
-543 DDAVIVP
+543 DVVIIP

-555 VSFVVDSRLK
+555 VSFVVDPRLK

-581 YIEGRPN
+581 YIDSSQN

>member
-1 MSALSYANSQQNMLL
+1 MNRNESNRGSE
-16 ARSFKLFRVGTMKN
+16 ARS
-30 SLGYAGSAS
+30 
-39 KQLALYAFYLLISL
+39 LALYAACVLLAVAIL
-53 ALLIYV
+53 VYI
-59 LAFLAGSTGSSVNGG
+59 LAFFAGNTGIAINGG

-98 ATDASSFIVIAHTM
+98 STDASSFVVLAHTM
-112 EGLISYDDNDQ
+112 EGLIAYDQNDQ

-143 REEARWSDGLPV
+143 REEAIWSDGQPV

-163 WRRVVDPATAGEYAF
+163 WKRVLDPDTAAQYAF

-191 GDLPKEALGVRAV
+191 GDLPKEMLGVRAV
-204 TDLMLEVEFERP
+204 TDLVLEVDFERP

-222 LVAFNTYFPVR
+222 LVAFNTYFPLR
-233 EDFFASTNGR
+233 EDFFESTNGR
-243 YGADADMLLFN
+243 YGADAEMLLSN
-254 GPYVLADWVHG
+254 GPYILTEWIHG
-265 ASMLWKKNPNYWN
+265 ASMVWKKNPYYWN
-278 ADKGLLDE
+278 SEKGLLDE

-292 TNDVNANLN
+292 TNDANANLN
-301 LFKDGQIVQTSLA
+301 LFKDGQIVQTGLT

-327 IDRFMDGS
+327 IDRFMDGT
-335 LFFLEFNHRDGRV
+335 LFFLEFNHREGRI
-348 TENLNF
+348 TDNLHF
-354 RRALLL
+354 RKALYF

-377 LPAESLFPVWIQ
+377 LPAESLFPIWIQ
-389 GLEGAFRKEYPS
+389 GLQGAFRKEYPLPKHS
-401 PEHQMDLS
+401 LDLE
-409 KAREHLEI
+409 KAREYLDL
-417 AKEELGIDS
+417 ARQELGLED
-426 FPPIV
+426 FPPII

-452 KNLGLEFRIDAQI
+452 KNLGLELRIDAQI

-496 DLFAS
+496 DLFSS
-501 WNLNNRGRYQSEQM
+501 WNLNNRGRYQSEEM
-515 DDLVRVAQSEL
+515 DNLVRTAQSEL
-526 DPVKR
+526 DPQKR

-538 QKLIY
+538 QELIY
-543 DDAVIVP
+543 SDVVIIP

-555 VSFVVDSRLK
+555 VSFVVDPRLK

-581 YIEGRPN
+581 YIDSSQN

>member
-1 MSALSYANSQQNMLL
+1 MDK
-16 ARSFKLFRVGTMKN
+16 RSN
-30 SLGYAGSAS
+30 YAGSAA
-39 KQLALYAFYLLISL
+39 KQLGVYAVYLTVAMALIVYI
-53 ALLIYV
+53 
-59 LAFLAGSTGSSVNGG
+59 LAFFVGASGTSINGG

-128 AERWEIRDDGATFWI
+128 AERWEIRDNGATFWI

-155 TAHDFEFA
+155 TAHDFEYA
-163 WRRVVDPATAGEYAF
+163 WKRVVDPATAGEYAF
-178 ILYPIKNAEAVNQ
+178 ILYPIKNAEAVNR

-204 TDLMLEVEFERP
+204 SDLVLQVDFERP

-222 LVAFNTYFPVR
+222 LVAFNTYYPVR
-233 EDFFASTNGR
+233 EDFFVSTNGR

-254 GPYVLADWVHG
+254 GPYVLTEWIHG
-265 ASMLWKKNPNYWN
+265 ASMLWKKNPYYWN
-278 ADKGLLDE
+278 DEKGFLDE
-286 IVTAYI
+286 IVIAYI

-301 LFKDGQIVQTSLA
+301 LFKDGQIVQTSLT

-335 LFFLEFNHRDGRV
+335 LFFLEFNHREGRV

-354 RRALLL
+354 RKALLL

-389 GLEGAFRKEYPS
+389 GLQGAFRKEYPV
-401 PEHQMDLS
+401 PEHRMDLER
-409 KAREHLEI
+409 AREHLER
-417 AKEELGIDS
+417 AKLELGIND

-439 SLLAAEYYQELYK
+439 SLLAAEYYQELFK
-452 KNLGLEFRIDAQI
+452 KNLGLELRIDAQI

-496 DLFAS
+496 DLFSS

-515 DDLVRVAQSEL
+515 DDLIRIAQSEL
-526 DPVKR
+526 DPKKR
-531 MDAFGSI
+531 MDAFSSI
-538 QKLIY
+538 QDLIY
-543 DDAVIVP
+543 EDVVIVP

-555 VSFVVDSRLK
+555 ISFVVDPRLK

-581 YIEGRPN
+581 YIERL

>member
-1 MSALSYANSQQNMLL
+1 MNRNESNRGSE
-16 ARSFKLFRVGTMKN
+16 ARS
-30 SLGYAGSAS
+30 
-39 KQLALYAFYLLISL
+39 LALYAAYVLLAVAI
-53 ALLIYV
+53 LIYI
-59 LAFLAGSTGSSVNGG
+59 LAFFAGNTGIAINGG

-98 ATDASSFIVIAHTM
+98 STDASSFVVLAHTM
-112 EGLISYDDNDQ
+112 EGLIAYDQNDQ

-143 REEARWSDGLPV
+143 REEAIWSDGQPV

-163 WRRVVDPATAGEYAF
+163 WKRVLDPDTAAQYAF

-191 GDLPKEALGVRAV
+191 GDLPKEMLGVRAV
-204 TDLMLEVEFERP
+204 TDLVLEVDFERP

-222 LVAFNTYFPVR
+222 LVAFNTYFPLR
-233 EDFFASTNGR
+233 EDFFESTNGR
-243 YGADADMLLFN
+243 YGADAEMLLSN
-254 GPYVLADWVHG
+254 GPYILTEWIHG
-265 ASMLWKKNPNYWN
+265 ASMVWKKNPYYWN
-278 ADKGLLDE
+278 SEKGLLDE

-292 TNDVNANLN
+292 TNDANANLN
-301 LFKDGQIVQTSLA
+301 LFKDGQIVQTGLT

-327 IDRFMDGS
+327 IDRFMDGT
-335 LFFLEFNHRDGRV
+335 LFFLEFNHRESRITD
-348 TENLNF
+348 NLHF
-354 RRALLL
+354 RKALYF

-377 LPAESLFPVWIQ
+377 LPAESLFPIWIQ
-389 GLEGAFRKEYPS
+389 GLQGAFRKEYPLPKHS
-401 PEHQMDLS
+401 LDLE
-409 KAREHLEI
+409 KAREYLDL
-417 AKEELGIDS
+417 ARQELGLED
-426 FPPIV
+426 FPPII

-452 KNLGLEFRIDAQI
+452 KNLGLELRIDAQI

-496 DLFAS
+496 DLFSS
-501 WNLNNRGRYQSEQM
+501 WNLNNRGRYQSEEM
-515 DDLVRVAQSEL
+515 DNLVRTAQSEL
-526 DPVKR
+526 DPQKR

-538 QKLIY
+538 QELIY
-543 DDAVIVP
+543 SDVVIIP

-555 VSFVVDSRLK
+555 VSFVVDPRLK

-581 YIEGRPN
+581 YIDSSQN

>member
-1 MSALSYANSQQNMLL
+1 MTHFSSKETLIIIKVKVMNRNGSNGGSA
-16 ARSFKLFRVGTMKN
+16 ARS
-30 SLGYAGSAS
+30 
-39 KQLALYAFYLLISL
+39 LALYAAYVLLAVAI
-53 ALLIYV
+53 LIYI
-59 LAFLAGSTGSSVNGG
+59 LAFFAGNTGIAINGG

-98 ATDASSFIVIAHTM
+98 STDAVSFVVLAHTM
-112 EGLISYDDNDQ
+112 EGLIAYDQNDQ
-123 LTPGV
+123 LTPGA

-143 REEARWSDGLPV
+143 REEATWSDGQPV

-163 WRRVVDPATAGEYAF
+163 WKRVLDPDTAAQYAF

-191 GDLPKEALGVRAV
+191 GDLPKEMLGVRAV
-204 TDLMLEVEFERP
+204 TDLVLEVDFERP

-222 LVAFNTYFPVR
+222 LVAFNTYFPLR
-233 EDFFASTNGR
+233 EDFFESTNGR
-243 YGADADMLLFN
+243 YGADAAMLLSN
-254 GPYVLADWVHG
+254 GPYILTEWVHG
-265 ASMLWKKNPNYWN
+265 ASMVWEKNPYYWN
-278 ADKGLLDE
+278 SEKGLLDE

-292 TNDVNANLN
+292 TNDANANLN
-301 LFKDGQIVQTSLA
+301 LFKDGQIVQTGLT

-327 IDRFMDGS
+327 IDRFMDGT
-335 LFFLEFNHRDGRV
+335 LFFLEFNHREDRV
-348 TENLNF
+348 TDNLNF
-354 RRALLL
+354 RKALYF

-377 LPAESLFPVWIQ
+377 LPAESLFPIWIQ
-389 GLEGAFRKEYPS
+389 GLQGAFRKEYPLPKHS
-401 PEHQMDLS
+401 LDLE
-409 KAREHLEI
+409 KAREYLDL
-417 AKEELGIDS
+417 ARQELGLED
-426 FPPIV
+426 FPPII

-452 KNLGLEFRIDAQI
+452 KNLGLELRIDAQI

-501 WNLNNRGRYQSEQM
+501 WNLNNRGRYQSEEM
-515 DDLVRVAQSEL
+515 DNLVRTAQSEL
-526 DPVKR
+526 DPQKR

-538 QKLIY
+538 QELINS
-543 DDAVIVP
+543 DVVIIP

-555 VSFVVDSRLK
+555 VSFVVDPRLK

-581 YIEGRPN
+581 YIDSSQN

>member
-1 MSALSYANSQQNMLL
+1 MNRNGSNGGSA
-16 ARSFKLFRVGTMKN
+16 ARS
-30 SLGYAGSAS
+30 
-39 KQLALYAFYLLISL
+39 LALYAAYVLLAVAI
-53 ALLIYV
+53 LIYI
-59 LAFLAGSTGSSVNGG
+59 LAFFAGNTGIAINGG

-98 ATDASSFIVIAHTM
+98 STDAVSFVVLAHTM
-112 EGLISYDDNDQ
+112 EGLIAYDQNDQ
-123 LTPGV
+123 LTPGA

-143 REEARWSDGLPV
+143 REEATWSDGQPV

-163 WRRVVDPATAGEYAF
+163 WKRVLDPDTAAQYAF

-191 GDLPKEALGVRAV
+191 GDLPKEMLGVRAV
-204 TDLMLEVEFERP
+204 TDLVLEVDFERP

-222 LVAFNTYFPVR
+222 LVAFNTYFPLR
-233 EDFFASTNGR
+233 EDFFESTNGR
-243 YGADADMLLFN
+243 YGADAAMLLSN
-254 GPYVLADWVHG
+254 GPYILTEWVHG
-265 ASMLWKKNPNYWN
+265 ASMVWEKNPYYWN
-278 ADKGLLDE
+278 SEKGLLDE

-292 TNDVNANLN
+292 TNDANANLN
-301 LFKDGQIVQTSLA
+301 LFKDGQIVQTGLT

-327 IDRFMDGS
+327 IDRFMDGT
-335 LFFLEFNHRDGRV
+335 LFFLEFNHREDRV
-348 TENLNF
+348 TDNLNF
-354 RRALLL
+354 RKALYF

-377 LPAESLFPVWIQ
+377 LPAESLFPIWIQ
-389 GLEGAFRKEYPS
+389 GLQGAFRKEYPLPKHS
-401 PEHQMDLS
+401 LDLE
-409 KAREHLEI
+409 KAREYLDL
-417 AKEELGIDS
+417 ARQELGLED
-426 FPPIV
+426 FPPII

-452 KNLGLEFRIDAQI
+452 KNLGLELRIDAQI

-477 FDIVMAGWGP
+477 FDIVMSGWGP

-501 WNLNNRGRYQSEQM
+501 WNLNNRGRYQSEEM
-515 DDLVRVAQSEL
+515 DNLVRTAQSEL
-526 DPVKR
+526 DPQKR

-538 QKLIY
+538 QELINS
-543 DDAVIVP
+543 DVVIIP

-555 VSFVVDSRLK
+555 VSFVVDPRLK

-581 YIEGRPN
+581 YIDSSQN

>member
-1 MSALSYANSQQNMLL
+1 MDK
-16 ARSFKLFRVGTMKN
+16 RSN
-30 SLGYAGSAS
+30 YAGSAA
-39 KQLALYAFYLLISL
+39 KQLGVYAVYLAVAMALIVYI
-53 ALLIYV
+53 
-59 LAFLAGSTGSSVNGG
+59 LAFFAGTSGASINGG

-128 AERWEIRDDGATFWI
+128 AERWEIRDNGATFWI

-155 TAHDFEFA
+155 TAHDFEYA
-163 WRRVVDPATAGEYAF
+163 WKRVVDPATAGEYAF
-178 ILYPIKNAEAVNQ
+178 ILYPIKNAEAVNR

-204 TDLMLEVEFERP
+204 SDLVLQVDFERP

-222 LVAFNTYFPVR
+222 LVAFNTYYPVR
-233 EDFFASTNGR
+233 EDFFVSTNGR

-254 GPYVLADWVHG
+254 GPYVLAEWIHG
-265 ASMLWKKNPNYWN
+265 ASMLWEKNPYYWN
-278 ADKGLLDE
+278 DEKGFLNE
-286 IVTAYI
+286 IVIAYI

-301 LFKDGQIVQTSLA
+301 LFKDGQIVQTSLT

-335 LFFLEFNHRDGRV
+335 LFFLEFNHREGRV

-354 RRALLL
+354 RKALLL

-389 GLEGAFRKEYPS
+389 GLQGAFRKEYPV
-401 PEHQMDLS
+401 PEHRMDLER
-409 KAREHLEI
+409 AREHLEL
-417 AKEELGIDS
+417 AKLELGISD

-439 SLLAAEYYQELYK
+439 SLLAAEYYQELFK
-452 KNLGLEFRIDAQI
+452 KNLGLELRIDAQI

-496 DLFAS
+496 DLFSS

-515 DDLVRVAQSEL
+515 DDLIRIAQSEL
-526 DPVKR
+526 DPKKR
-531 MDAFGSI
+531 MDAFSSI
-538 QKLIY
+538 QDLIY
-543 DDAVIVP
+543 EDVVIVP

-555 VSFVVDSRLK
+555 ISFVVDPRLK

-581 YIEGRPN
+581 YIERL

>member
-1 MSALSYANSQQNMLL
+1 MNRNGSNGGSA
-16 ARSFKLFRVGTMKN
+16 ARS
-30 SLGYAGSAS
+30 
-39 KQLALYAFYLLISL
+39 LALYAAYILLAVAI
-53 ALLIYV
+53 LIYI
-59 LAFLAGSTGSSVNGG
+59 LAFFAGNTGIAINGG

-98 ATDASSFIVIAHTM
+98 STDAVSFVVLAHTM
-112 EGLISYDDNDQ
+112 EGLIAYDQNDQ
-123 LTPGV
+123 LTPGA

-143 REEARWSDGLPV
+143 REEATWSDGQPV

-163 WRRVVDPATAGEYAF
+163 WKRVLDPDTAAQYAF

-191 GDLPKEALGVRAV
+191 GDLPKEMLGVRAV
-204 TDLMLEVEFERP
+204 TDLVLEVDFERP

-222 LVAFNTYFPVR
+222 LVAFNTYFPLR
-233 EDFFASTNGR
+233 EDFFESTNGR
-243 YGADADMLLFN
+243 YGADAAMLLSN
-254 GPYVLADWVHG
+254 GPYILTEWVHG
-265 ASMLWKKNPNYWN
+265 ASMVWEKNPYYWN
-278 ADKGLLDE
+278 SEKGLLDE

-292 TNDVNANLN
+292 TNDANANLN
-301 LFKDGQIVQTSLA
+301 LFKDGQIVQTGLT

-327 IDRFMDGS
+327 IDRFMDGT
-335 LFFLEFNHRDGRV
+335 LFFLEFNHREDRV
-348 TENLNF
+348 TDNLNF
-354 RRALLL
+354 RKALYF

-377 LPAESLFPVWIQ
+377 LPAESLFPIWIQ
-389 GLEGAFRKEYPS
+389 GLQGAFRKEYPLPKHS
-401 PEHQMDLS
+401 LDLE
-409 KAREHLEI
+409 KAREYLDL
-417 AKEELGIDS
+417 ARQELGLED
-426 FPPIV
+426 FPPII

-452 KNLGLEFRIDAQI
+452 KNLGLELRIDAQI

-487 DYFDALTFG
+487 DYFYALTFG

-501 WNLNNRGRYQSEQM
+501 WNLNNRGRYQSEEM
-515 DDLVRVAQSEL
+515 DNLVRTAQSEL
-526 DPVKR
+526 DPQKR

-538 QKLIY
+538 QELINS
-543 DDAVIVP
+543 DVVIIP

-555 VSFVVDSRLK
+555 VSFVVDPRLK

-581 YIEGRPN
+581 YIDSSQN

>member
-1 MSALSYANSQQNMLL
+1 MNRDGSNRGSA
-16 ARSFKLFRVGTMKN
+16 ARS
-30 SLGYAGSAS
+30 
-39 KQLALYAFYLLISL
+39 LALYAAYVLLAVAI
-53 ALLIYV
+53 LIYI
-59 LAFLAGSTGSSVNGG
+59 LAFFAGSTGIAINGG

-98 ATDASSFIVIAHTM
+98 STDAVSFVVLAHTM
-112 EGLISYDDNDQ
+112 EGLIAYDQNDQ
-123 LTPGV
+123 LTPGA

-143 REEARWSDGLPV
+143 REEATWSDGQPV

-163 WRRVVDPATAGEYAF
+163 WKRVLDPDTAAEYAF

-191 GDLPKEALGVRAV
+191 GNLTKEMLGVRAV
-204 TDLMLEVEFERP
+204 TDLVLEVDFERP

-233 EDFFASTNGR
+233 EDFFESTNGR
-243 YGADADMLLFN
+243 YGADAGMLLSN
-254 GPYVLADWVHG
+254 GPYILTEWIHG
-265 ASMLWKKNPNYWN
+265 ASMLWEKNPYYWN
-278 ADKGLLDE
+278 SEKGLLDE

-292 TNDVNANLN
+292 TNDANANLN
-301 LFKDGQIVQTSLA
+301 LFKDGQIVQTGLT

-327 IDRFMDGS
+327 IDRFMDGT
-335 LFFLEFNHRDGRV
+335 LFFLEFNHREGRI
-348 TENLNF
+348 TDNLNF
-354 RRALLL
+354 RKALYL
-360 AQDPSELVY
+360 AQDSSELVY

-377 LPAESLFPVWIQ
+377 LPAESLFPIWIQ
-389 GLEGAFRKEYPS
+389 GLQGAFRKEYPLPKHS
-401 PEHQMDLS
+401 LDLK
-409 KAREHLEI
+409 KAREYLDL
-417 AKEELGIDS
+417 ARQELGLEE
-426 FPPIV
+426 FPPII

-452 KNLGLEFRIDAQI
+452 KNLGLELRIDAQI

-501 WNLNNRGRYQSEQM
+501 WNLNNRGRYQSEEM
-515 DDLVRVAQSEL
+515 DNLVRTAQSEL
-526 DPVKR
+526 DPQKR

-538 QKLIY
+538 QELIY
-543 DDAVIVP
+543 SDVVIIP

-555 VSFVVDSRLK
+555 VSFVVDPRLK

-581 YIEGRPN
+581 YIDSPQN